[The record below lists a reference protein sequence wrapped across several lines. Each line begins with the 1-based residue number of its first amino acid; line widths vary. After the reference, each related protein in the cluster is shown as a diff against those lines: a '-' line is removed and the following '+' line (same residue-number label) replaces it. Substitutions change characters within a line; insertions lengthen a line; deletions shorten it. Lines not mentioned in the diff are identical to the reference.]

1 MIKINSFLT
10 DLKRA
15 VDESAKTLRKNVVS
29 EDLARRY
36 REQRQEAQFVSE
48 VYYNFRNNGYKSK
61 SLFMEYS
68 YPYVE
73 MEGEEKR
80 LKPDLIFESNGYDH
94 VVEFKVFWEGDREAN
109 SSKISKRQKD
119 TTIKKYYEKMLLY
132 SRLKDQPIK
141 NLYLVFTYVGPSKI
155 ENGKAFNAQE
165 FYKSVSTYV
174 LDMESKKKETEIPI
188 KVIIG

>member
-1 MIKINSFLT
+1 MNSFLT

-29 EDLARRY
+29 EDADRRY

-80 LKPDLIFESNGYDH
+80 LKPDLIFERDGNDH
-94 VVEFKVFWEGDREAN
+94 VVEFKVFWEDDIKKN
-109 SSKISKRQKD
+109 SSKIREGQKN
-119 TTIKKYYEKMLLY
+119 TTLIRYYKKMLLY
-132 SRLKDQPIK
+132 SLLQDQEIK
-141 NLYLVFTYVGPSKI
+141 CLYLVFAYLGPSKMQ
-155 ENGKAFNAQE
+155 NGIVFNTQE
-165 FYKSVSTYV
+165 FGNSILDYLRDIKSK
-174 LDMESKKKETEIPI
+174 EKKSKLPIEI
-188 KVIIG
+188 IIA